1 MRLTLDTEITAGD
14 EATGDSKHLV
24 GRERDVERLRDGSR
38 VVDEVKDRLVTRFDR
53 HNRRGRGEHRRVGD
67 EVGGSEVRGNA
78 DVLDSAGDWR
88 HSGDGRQGTGEVE
101 LAT

>member
-1 MRLTLDTEITAGD
+1 MRLTLDTKITAGD
-14 EATGDSKHLV
+14 ETAGDGEHLV

-53 HNRRGRGEHRRVGD
+53 HNRRGCGEHRGIGD
-67 EVGGSEVRGNA
+67 EVSRSEVRGNA

-88 HSGDGRQGTGEVE
+88 HSGDGRQRTGEVE
-101 LAT
+101 LAP